1 MNLRGHFKK
10 WLKIWILKHA
20 HELIAYQKDISLP
33 VHWSSDW
40 SIMARMTSHWLT
52 NCRQPIGTVSCILI
66 FPSSPRLNV
75 TTGVRILKRMQ
86 SQAQMYNFIHFSV
99 YFLNIYK
106 LGFKGNLLFCWP
118 LFRETFPDSAWI
130 QWLTRRYSTYVL
142 RMISEIYRQ
151 HWNMFV
157 PNIIWRL
164 GRRSAIHN

>member
-1 MNLRGHFKK
+1 MNFKTRSWINSVSVLRLKGYRITCALIF
-10 WLKIWILKHA
+10 WL
-20 HELIAYQKDISLP
+20 
-33 VHWSSDW
+33 VHHGENDV
-40 SIMARMTSHWLT
+40 TLT
-52 NCRQPIGTVSCILI
+52 NQLQTTDRYCKLYFDLSLLPTFERHNRCENLKTYAK
-66 FPSSPRLNV
+66 SSTDV
-75 TTGVRILKRMQ
+75 QFHT
-86 SQAQMYNFIHFSV
+86 
-99 YFLNIYK
+99 FLCLFFKIYK
-106 LGFKGNLLFCWP
+106 LGFKWNLLFCWP